1 MSVVLI
7 LTTYGEAVTDLLR
20 TTMHP
25 ESRLR
30 MPVETHQENRLRPGN
45 EYDSPMFHEAVGQF
59 DRVANLMGLDDNV
72 MDRLRSPQKSTVV
85 SFPFRHDNYSEVETI
100 FGYRVQHLT
109 TMGPTKGGIR
119 FAPDV
124 DLGEVAALAM
134 LMTWKCSIVGVPF
147 GGAKGGVRINPMELS
162 RAELQ
167 RVTRRFTM
175 EIINVIGPE
184 QDIPAPDLGTNEQ
197 VMAWMMDTYSQH
209 VGHAVPAVVTGKPP
223 ALGGSVARREA
234 TGRGLMFLLP
244 QAAQVIEMN
253 PLDATVA
260 IHGFGNVGRYAAVAG
275 SQMKTRVVAVSDI
288 SGALYNP
295 DGLDVNAVGKWV
307 DENRFLEGYP
317 DADFLDGN
325 AVFALDVDVL
335 VPAAVQGV
343 INKDNARDVRAK
355 MIIEGANSPTTIEAD
370 DILNERGVLIIP
382 DILANAGGVTV
393 SYFEWVQDVQKYFW
407 TENEI
412 VARLRE
418 IMVSSFE
425 DVHQISVSENVN
437 LRTAALIKGIRRVAD
452 AKLVRG
458 IFP

>member
-1 MSVVLI
+1 M
-7 LTTYGEAVTDLLR
+7 YNEA
-20 TTMHP
+20 
-25 ESRLR
+25 S
-30 MPVETHQENRLRPGN
+30 
-45 EYDSPMFHEAVGQF
+45 AQF
-59 DRVANLMGLDDNV
+59 DRVARLMGLDDNV
-72 MDRLRSPQKSTVV
+72 ADRLRVPQKSTVV
-85 SFPFRHDNYSEVETI
+85 SFPFRHDNYSEVDTL

-119 FAPDV
+119 FASDV

-134 LMTWKCSIVGVPF
+134 LMTWKCAIVGVPF
-147 GGAKGGVRINPMELS
+147 GGAKGGVRVDPMSLS

-184 QDIPAPDLGTNEQ
+184 TDIPAPDLGTNEQ
-197 VMAWMMDTYSQH
+197 VMAWLMDTYSQH
-209 VGHAVPAVVTGKPP
+209 VGHSVPAVVTGKPP

-244 QAAQVIEMN
+244 QAAAVRD
-253 PLDATVA
+253 LDPKEATVA
-260 IHGFGNVGRYAAVAG
+260 VHGFGNVGRYAALAG
-275 SQMKTRVVAVSDI
+275 HQMGINIVAVSDI

-295 DGLDVNAVGKWV
+295 DGLDIDAVGKWV
-307 DENRFLEGYP
+307 DDNRFLEGYP
-317 DADFLDGN
+317 DADFIEGSKL
-325 AVFALDVDVL
+325 FSLPVDVL
-335 VPAAVQGV
+335 VPAAIQNV
-343 INKDNARDVRAK
+343 IRKDNAGDIQAK
-355 MIIEGANSPTTIEAD
+355 IIIEGANGPTTIEAD
-370 DILNERGVLIIP
+370 DILREREILVIP

-418 IMVSSFE
+418 IMTRAFS
-425 DVHQISVSENVN
+425 DVHNITLNENVDM
-437 LRTAALIKGIRRVAD
+437 RTAALIKGIRKVAD

>member
-1 MSVVLI
+1 MTALV
-7 LTTYGEAVTDLLR
+7 
-20 TTMHP
+20 
-25 ESRLR
+25 
-30 MPVETHQENRLRPGN
+30 GN
-45 EYDSPMFHEAVGQF
+45 EFDSPMYKEAAGQF
-59 DRVANLMGLDDNV
+59 DRVARLMGLDDNIA
-72 MDRLRSPQKSTVV
+72 DRLRVPQKSTMV
-85 SFPFRHDNYSEVETI
+85 SFPFRRDTYSQVETL

-134 LMTWKCSIVGVPF
+134 LMTWKCSIVGLPF
-147 GGAKGGVRINPMELS
+147 GGAKGGVRVDPMALS

-184 QDIPAPDLGTNEQ
+184 TDIPAPDLGTNEQ

-209 VGHAVPAVVTGKPP
+209 VGHSVPAVVTGKPP

-234 TGRGLMFLLP
+234 TGRGLMFLVP
-244 QAAQVIEMN
+244 QAAGVRQ
-253 PLDATVA
+253 LDPNDLRVA
-260 IHGFGNVGRYAAVAG
+260 IHGFGNVGRYAAIAG
-275 SQMKTRVVAVSDI
+275 QQMGVRIVAVSDI

-295 DGLDVNAVGKWV
+295 DGLEVDAVAKWV

-317 DADFLDGN
+317 DADFVDGDDI
-325 AVFALDVDVL
+325 FGLSVDIL
-335 VPAAVQGV
+335 VPAAVQNV
-343 INKDNARDVRAK
+343 IHARNAADVQAK
-355 MIIEGANSPTTIEAD
+355 IIIEGANGPTTIEAD
-370 DILNERGVLIIP
+370 EILREKEVLVIP

-407 TENEI
+407 TENEV

-418 IMVSSFE
+418 IMTRAFS
-425 DVHQISVSENVN
+425 DVHNIALNEEVDM
-437 LRTAALIKGIRRVAD
+437 RTAALIKGIRKVAD

>member
-1 MSVVLI
+1 M
-7 LTTYGEAVTDLLR
+7 YNEA
-20 TTMHP
+20 
-25 ESRLR
+25 
-30 MPVETHQENRLRPGN
+30 
-45 EYDSPMFHEAVGQF
+45 AGQF
-59 DRVANLMGLDDNV
+59 DRVARLMGLDDNV
-72 MDRLRSPQKSTVV
+72 ADRLRVPQKSTVV
-85 SFPFRHDNYSEVETI
+85 SFPFRHDKYSEVETL

-134 LMTWKCSIVGVPF
+134 LMTWKCAIVGVPF
-147 GGAKGGVRINPMELS
+147 GGAKGGVRVDPMGLS

-184 QDIPAPDLGTNEQ
+184 TDIPAPDLGTNEQ
-197 VMAWMMDTYSQH
+197 VMAWIMDTYSQH
-209 VGHAVPAVVTGKPP
+209 VGHSVPAVVTGKPP

-234 TGRGLMFLLP
+234 TGRGLMFLVP
-244 QAAQVIEMN
+244 QAAAQRDLDPN
-253 PLDATVA
+253 DATVA
-260 IHGFGNVGRYAAVAG
+260 IHGFGNVGRYAAIAG
-275 SQMKTRVVAVSDI
+275 AQMGTRIVAVSDI
-288 SGALYNP
+288 SGAIYNP
-295 DGLDVNAVGKWV
+295 DGLVVEAVAKWV

-317 DADFLDGN
+317 DADFLEGDRIFG
-325 AVFALDVDVL
+325 LPVDVL
-335 VPAAVQGV
+335 VPAAVQNV
-343 INKDNARDVRAK
+343 IREDNAGDIQAK
-355 MIIEGANSPTTIEAD
+355 IVIEGANGPTTLEAD
-370 DILNERGVLIIP
+370 DILREKEVLIIP

-407 TENEI
+407 TENEV

-418 IMVSSFE
+418 IMTRAFSDVHNIALSE
-425 DVHQISVSENVN
+425 DVDMRS
-437 LRTAALIKGIRRVAD
+437 AALIKGIRKVAD

>member
-1 MSVVLI
+1 VTI
-7 LTTYGEAVTDLLR
+7 ATGGEF
-20 TTMHP
+20 
-25 ESRLR
+25 
-30 MPVETHQENRLRPGN
+30 
-45 EYDSPMFHEAVGQF
+45 DSPMYKEAAGQF
-59 DRVANLMGLDDNV
+59 DRVARLMGLDDNV
-72 MDRLRSPQKSTVV
+72 ADRLRVPQKATMV
-85 SFPFRHDNYSEVETI
+85 SFPFRHDNYSEVETL

-119 FAPDV
+119 FASDV
-124 DLGEVAALAM
+124 DLGEVTALAM

-147 GGAKGGVRINPMELS
+147 GGAKGGVRVDPMGLS

-184 QDIPAPDLGTNEQ
+184 TDIPAPDLGTNEQ
-197 VMAWMMDTYSQH
+197 VMAWLMDTYSQH
-209 VGHAVPAVVTGKPP
+209 VGHSVPAVVTGKPP

-234 TGRGLMFLLP
+234 TGRGLIFLIP
-244 QAAQVIEMN
+244 QAAAERQ
-253 PLDATVA
+253 LDPKDISIA

-275 SQMKTRVVAVSDI
+275 HQLGARIVAVSDI

-295 DGLDVNAVGKWV
+295 DGLNVDAVAKWV
-307 DENRFLEGYP
+307 DENRFVEGYP
-317 DADFLDGN
+317 DADFIDGDKI
-325 AVFALDVDVL
+325 FTLPVDVL
-335 VPAAVQGV
+335 VPAAVQNV
-343 INKDNARDVRAK
+343 IRADNAGEIQAK
-355 MIIEGANSPTTIEAD
+355 IIIEGANGPTTIEAD
-370 DILNERGVLIIP
+370 DILREKGILVIP

-418 IMVSSFE
+418 IMTRAFS
-425 DVHQISVSENVN
+425 DVHNIALNENVD
-437 LRTAALIKGIRRVAD
+437 LRTAALIKGIRKVAD